1 MLNSRAMAI
10 RYAQEKGLDYSRL
23 NLIVAHLGGGISASV
38 HCQGKIIDS
47 LGDDDGQSSASI
59 SFSPGST
66 ATGAMKPTYSLIRS
80 VSIWDRA
87 TPPVRIIALE
97 YASIYPVK
105 DFYRFPLSWKAIL
118 ALLIL
123 SFSIVILLFY
133 HKSAYVN

>member
-1 MLNSRAMAI
+1 MISKAM
-10 RYAQEKGLDYSRL
+10 Y
-23 NLIVAHLGGGISASV
+23 
-38 HCQGKIIDS
+38 S
-47 LGDDDGQSSASI
+47 LGARRSC
-59 SFSPGST
+59 
-66 ATGAMKPTYSLIRS
+66 IREL
-80 VSIWDRA
+80 
-87 TPPVRIIALE
+87 LE